1 MRTPDGMNW
10 LKSKVLTGIWGA
22 QAHVARMVL
31 FARDCGPW
39 QARDGVER
47 ACESGSREHLCHK
60 CRKTNDLVRFRQR
73 ARVEILKIRAGFFRG
88 PTVRF
93 V

>member
-1 MRTPDGMNW
+1 MLYGYVHAYAYSGWHTLVEIKMF
-10 LKSKVLTGIWGA
+10 LTGLWGA

-47 ACESGSREHLCHK
+47 ACESGSRELMCYK
-60 CRKTNDLVRFRQR
+60 C
-73 ARVEILKIRAGFFRG
+73 
-88 PTVRF
+88 
-93 V
+93 